1 MMSGLLTP
9 QHTEGGWV
17 VEMPAEMTRTL
28 GVAEGSLAV
37 LHIKAG
43 KIEVEVLTPS
53 PEMKQA
59 ANRLHEKYKDAFAEL
74 KRLGD

>member
-1 MMSGLLTP
+1 MGDLLTP
-9 QHTEGGWV
+9 QQTEDGWV
-17 VEMPAEMTRTL
+17 MEIPEEMSHAL
-28 GVAEGSLAV
+28 GVAKGSLAV
-37 LHIKAG
+37 LHIEAG

-53 PEMKQA
+53 PEMELA

>member
-1 MMSGLLTP
+1 MP
-9 QHTEGGWV
+9 QKSERGWV
-17 VEMPAEMTRTL
+17 IKMPAEMAHTM

-37 LHIKAG
+37 LRVETG

-53 PEMKQA
+53 PRMERA
-59 ANRLHEKYKDAFAEL
+59 ARRLYEKYGDAFAEL

>member
-1 MMSGLLTP
+1 MSGLLTA
-9 QHTEGGWV
+9 QQTEGDWV
-17 VEMPAEMTRTL
+17 VEMPADMTRAL

-37 LHIKAG
+37 LHVETG

-53 PEMKQA
+53 PEMERA
-59 ANRLHEKYKDAFAEL
+59 ASRLHEKYKDAFAEL

>member
-1 MMSGLLTP
+1 MSGLLTP
-9 QHTEGGWV
+9 QQTEDGWV
-17 VEMPAEMTRTL
+17 VEMPAEMARTL

-37 LHIKAG
+37 LHVEAG

-53 PEMKQA
+53 PEMEQA
-59 ANRLHEKYKDAFAEL
+59 ARRLHDKYRDAFAEL

>member
-1 MMSGLLTP
+1 MGDLLTP
-9 QHTEGGWV
+9 QQTEGGWV
-17 VEMPAEMTRTL
+17 MEIPEEISRAL

-37 LHIKAG
+37 LHIEAG

-53 PEMKQA
+53 PEIELA
-59 ANRLHEKYKDAFAEL
+59 ASRLHEKYKDAFTEL